1 MPDFTIETTYHL
13 PVFRHRTYAADTL
26 EAACRAAVED
36 NDWDIAEKD
45 YDSSGEVHITGVWE
59 GAHSA
64 YTGPSVPVP
73 SQFDEAVQRRAR
85 HFEIPLGL
93 LKIFFDDAHAARPP
107 WLDWLARSAWEIAR
121 GETILGRAP
130 DPNEPVDPPK
140 TNYVLVRL
148 QEEQVRNAIAAV
160 LEVDDNFRALSPTAV
175 TDDDIHTACLTIA
188 TTMDVSD
195 VVGNAE
201 FQAALAAIRAAH
213 QRLHPA

>member
-1 MPDFTIETTYHL
+1 MPDFTIESTYHL

-26 EAACRAAVED
+26 GAACRAAVDDD
-36 NDWDIAEKD
+36 NWDLAEKD
-45 YDSSGEVHITGVWE
+45 YDSSGEVHITGVLE
-59 GAHSA
+59 GADSA
-64 YTGPSVPVP
+64 YNGPSVPVP

-85 HFEIPLGL
+85 HFEILLGL
-93 LKIFFDDAHAARPP
+93 LKIFFDDAQAARPP
-107 WLDWLARSAWEIAR
+107 SLDWLARSAWEIAR
-121 GETILGRAP
+121 GEAILGNAP
-130 DPNEPVDPPK
+130 DPDEPVDPPK
-140 TNYVLVRL
+140 ATHVLGRL
-148 QEEQVRNAIAAV
+148 QEEQVRDAIAAV
-160 LEVDDNFRALSPTAV
+160 LEVDDNFRALSPAAV

>member
-13 PVFRHRTYAADTL
+13 PVFRHRTYAAATL
-26 EAACRAAVED
+26 EAACRAAVDDD
-36 NDWDIAEKD
+36 NWDLAEKA

-85 HFEIPLGL
+85 HFEILLGR
-93 LKIFFDDAHAARPP
+93 LKIFFDDAHAARQPS
-107 WLDWLARSAWEIAR
+107 LDWLARSAWEIAR
-121 GETILGRAP
+121 GEAIVGNAP
-130 DPNEPVDPPK
+130 DPDEPVDPPK
-140 TNYVLVRL
+140 ANHILARL
-148 QEEQVRNAIAAV
+148 QEDQARNAIAAV
-160 LEVDDNFRALSPTAV
+160 LEADDSFGALSPAAV
-175 TDDDIHTACLTIA
+175 TDDDIHAACLTIA

-213 QRLHPA
+213 QRIHPD

>member
-1 MPDFTIETTYHL
+1 MPDFTIESTYHL

-26 EAACRAAVED
+26 EAACRAAVDDD
-36 NDWDIAEKD
+36 NWDLAEKD

-59 GAHSA
+59 GADSA
-64 YTGPSVPVP
+64 YNGGSVPVP

-85 HFEIPLGL
+85 HFEILLGL
-93 LKIFFDDAHAARPP
+93 LKIFFDDAPAARPP
-107 WLDWLARSAWEIAR
+107 SPDWLARSAWEIAR
-121 GETILGRAP
+121 GEAILGNALDP
-130 DPNEPVDPPK
+130 DEPVDPPK
-140 TNYVLVRL
+140 ATHVLGRL
-148 QEEQVRNAIAAV
+148 QEEQVRDAIAAV
-160 LEVDDNFRALSPTAV
+160 LEVDDNFRALSPAAV
-175 TDDDIHTACLTIA
+175 TDDEIHTACLTIA

>member
-13 PVFRHRTYAADTL
+13 PIFRHRTYAAATL
-26 EAACRAAVED
+26 DAACRTAVD
-36 NDWDIAEKD
+36 DDYWDIAERD
-45 YDSSGEVHITGVWE
+45 YDSAGEVHITGVWE

-64 YTGPSVPVP
+64 YTGPLVPVP

-85 HFEIPLGL
+85 QFEILLGL

-107 WLDWLARSAWEIAR
+107 SPDWLIRSAWEIAR
-121 GETILGRAP
+121 GEAILGNAP
-130 DPNEPVDPPK
+130 DPDQAVEPQRA
-140 TNYVLVRL
+140 THVLGRL

-160 LEVDDNFRALSPTAV
+160 LEVDDSFGALSPAAV
-175 TDDDIHTACLTIA
+175 TDDDIHTACLTVA

-201 FQAALAAIRAAH
+201 FQAALAAVRAAH
-213 QRLHPA
+213 QRLHPD

>member
-13 PVFRHRTYAADTL
+13 PVFRHRTYASATL
-26 EAACRAAVED
+26 EAACRAAVDDD
-36 NDWDIAEKD
+36 NWDLAEKD
-45 YDSSGEVHITGVWE
+45 FDSSGEVHITGVWE

-64 YTGPSVPVP
+64 YAGPSVPVP

-85 HFEIPLGL
+85 HFEILLGL
-93 LKIFFDDAHAARPP
+93 LKIFFDDAQAARPP
-107 WLDWLARSAWEIAR
+107 SPDWLTRSAFEIAR
-121 GETILGRAP
+121 GEAILGNAP
-130 DPNEPVDPPK
+130 DPDEPVDPPK
-140 TNYVLVRL
+140 GNHVLGRL

-160 LEVDDNFRALSPTAV
+160 LEVDDSFRALSPTAV

-213 QRLHPA
+213 QRLHPT

>member
-13 PVFRHRTYAADTL
+13 PVFRHRSYAADTL

-36 NDWDIAEKD
+36 NDWDVAEKD

-85 HFEIPLGL
+85 HFEILLGL

-107 WLDWLARSAWEIAR
+107 SLDWLSRSAWEIAR
-121 GETILGRAP
+121 GEAILGHAP
-130 DPNEPVDPPK
+130 DPDEPVDPPK
-140 TNYVLVRL
+140 ANYVLVRL
-148 QEEQVRNAIAAV
+148 QEEQVRNAIVAV

-188 TTMDVSD
+188 TTIDVSD

-213 QRLHPA
+213 RRRHPD

>member
-13 PVFRHRTYAADTL
+13 PVFRYRTYAAETV

-36 NDWDIAEKD
+36 NDWAIAEKD

-64 YTGPSVPVP
+64 YTGPSIPVP

-85 HFEIPLGL
+85 HFEILLGL
-93 LKIFFDDAHAARPP
+93 LKMFFDDAHAARPP
-107 WLDWLARSAWEIAR
+107 SPDWLARSAWEIAR
-121 GETILGRAP
+121 GEAILGNAP
-130 DPNEPVDPPK
+130 DPDEPVEPARA
-140 TNYVLVRL
+140 NHILARL
-148 QEEQVRNAIAAV
+148 QEDQVRNAIVAV

-175 TDDDIHTACLTIA
+175 TDDDIHTACIA
-188 TTMDVSD
+188 TVTAIDVSD
-195 VVGNAE
+195 LVGSAE

-213 QRLHPA
+213 QRQHPV

>member
-1 MPDFTIETTYHL
+1 MPDFTIESTYHL
-13 PVFRHRTYAADTL
+13 PVFRHRTYAGDTL
-26 EAACRAAVED
+26 EAACRAAVDDD
-36 NDWDIAEKD
+36 NWDLTEKD

-64 YTGPSVPVP
+64 YTGPSIPVP

-85 HFEIPLGL
+85 HFEMLLGL
-93 LKIFFDDAHAARPP
+93 LKIFFDDARAARPP
-107 WLDWLARSAWEIAR
+107 SPDWLARSAWEIAR
-121 GETILGRAP
+121 GEAILGNAP
-130 DPNEPVDPPK
+130 DPDKPVEPPK
-140 TNYVLVRL
+140 PDHILARL
-148 QEEQVRNAIAAV
+148 QEDQVRNAIAAV
-160 LEVDDNFRALSPTAV
+160 LDVDDNFRALSPTAV

-201 FQAALAAIRAAH
+201 FQAALAAIRSAH